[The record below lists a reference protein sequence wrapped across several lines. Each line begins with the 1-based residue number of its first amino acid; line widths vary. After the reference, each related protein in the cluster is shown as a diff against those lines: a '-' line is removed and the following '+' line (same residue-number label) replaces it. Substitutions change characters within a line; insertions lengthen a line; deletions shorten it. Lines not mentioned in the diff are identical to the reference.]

1 MAEYQSFSK
10 RVANYKASKTV
21 VFWACAGCVVATMAV
36 GFTWGGWVTG
46 KTAGEMAAESATKA
60 RAELAAAFCVDQFAK
75 SPDAAVRLA
84 SLAKQDSWK
93 RDSIVEK
100 AGWTTLPGTKKAVEG
115 AAGLCA
121 AELFNPKSEKSADAS
136 TR

>member
-1 MAEYQSFSK
+1 MVEYQTFSK

-21 VFWACAGCVVATMAV
+21 VFWACAGCAVATMAI

-46 KTAGEMAAESATKA
+46 KTAGEMAAESATRA
-60 RAELAAAFCVDQFAK
+60 RAELAAAFCVDQFAQG
-75 SPDAAVRLA
+75 PDAAAQLA
-84 SLAKQDSWK
+84 SLAKQDSWE

-115 AAGLCA
+115 AAALCA
-121 AELFNPKSEKSADAS
+121 AELFKLKAAKSADAS